1 MKTNELNSLGIF
13 ELNDNE
19 LNDVGAGF
27 GLALALAIVG
37 AAIYLYNNSGDF
49 VKGFKEGMK

>member
-27 GLALALAIVG
+27 GLGLALAIVG